1 MVQTLK
7 KQTLYYILYLC
18 SLLSLIAI
26 QDTGS
31 GMFVLLAVL
40 PMGATILGVV
50 YGLKQEFSVY
60 YNLII
65 GVLSLVILFVS
76 LRQIDAVL
84 VYTGIYT
91 ALSFVGNLVG
101 FWLRKLGKQS

>member
-31 GMFVLLAVL
+31 GMFILLTVL
-40 PMGATILGVV
+40 PVCATIVGGIC
-50 YGLKQEFSVY
+50 GLKQGFSLY
-60 YNLII
+60 YNLVI
-65 GVLSLVILFVS
+65 GFITLVALSIFLK
-76 LRQIDAVL
+76 QADAVML
-84 VYTGIYT
+84 YTGIYM
-91 ALSFVGNLVG
+91 ALSFVGNFVG
-101 FWLRKLGKQS
+101 SLLKKTKKIR